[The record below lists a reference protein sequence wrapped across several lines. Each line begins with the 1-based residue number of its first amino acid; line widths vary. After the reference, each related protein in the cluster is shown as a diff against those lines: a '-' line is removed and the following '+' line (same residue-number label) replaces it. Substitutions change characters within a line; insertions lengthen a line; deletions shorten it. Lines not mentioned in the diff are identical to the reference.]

1 MCLIILLWCLDL
13 YSEGKFTTL
22 SLTQLGLWWSF
33 SRSMEHIH
41 RYFSSLVFS
50 YCPQFNGNLKAS
62 SFTGHECLIRKSN
75 TTFYSH
81 AWFSKDGRHHG
92 RPYTWLSVTWRKG
105 QWMQECTMVPVV
117 MKLNSC
123 QQWLLNRD
131 DYQTPDGP
139 LKDNGC
145 METIGIGL

>member
-1 MCLIILLWCLDL
+1 MSFPGQYSGVHCSTFTAVCLVFFFFFSELTGESLRYMRDIKNGHTNNVCLIILLWCLDL

-33 SRSMEHIH
+33 SRSVELIH

-81 AWFSKDGRHHG
+81 A
-92 RPYTWLSVTWRKG
+92 
-105 QWMQECTMVPVV
+105 
-117 MKLNSC
+117 
-123 QQWLLNRD
+123 
-131 DYQTPDGP
+131 
-139 LKDNGC
+139 
-145 METIGIGL
+145 